1 MSIKGIGDSINEPVF
16 EQKGAKKPC
25 GDFLRKLED
34 VFSRGVADIDSL
46 FQAAGQE
53 FEIPPALLKAVA
65 RVESG
70 LNPKAVSRAGALG
83 IMQLMP
89 ATARSL
95 GVTDPFNPA
104 QSIFGAARYL
114 RSLLDRFRGDFR
126 LALAAYNAGPG
137 AVQRWGG
144 VPPYRETQE
153 YIKRVLAYL
162 GDDVGSPSTG
172 LSSNVK
178 NDPQPAGVDSQN
190 LPDLMKIWADALLI
204 EAALEI
210 ESSDGRD
217 DIA

>member
-1 MSIKGIGDSINEPVF
+1 MSVKGIENAGKGSVSA
-16 EQKGAKKPC
+16 QKAFGASS

-34 VFSRGVADIDSL
+34 VFSRGAAGLDSL

-53 FEIPPALLKAVA
+53 YGIPPALLKAVA

-70 LNPKAVSRAGALG
+70 LNPRAVSRAGALG

-89 ATARSL
+89 ATVRSL
-95 GVTDPFNPA
+95 GVTDPFDPA

-114 RSLLDRFRGDFR
+114 RSLFDRFGGDVGS
-126 LALAAYNAGPG
+126 ALAAYNAGPG

-153 YIKRVLAYL
+153 YIKRVLACMK
-162 GDDVGSPSTG
+162 DDAGKDQAVSSVDVTDARADNNG
-172 LSSNVK
+172 LQS
-178 NDPQPAGVDSQN
+178 
-190 LPDLMKIWADALLI
+190 LPDLMKIWANALLI